1 MNYNTDGFKERYTY
15 INEQNEINRLNQIRL
30 NNEKRKRMELKNNNN
45 NKDNFLVK
53 NKSKENAAAKQGI
66 MNNNKGSNFKK

>member
-30 NNEKRKRMELKNNNN
+30 NNEKRKRMELKNNN
-45 NKDNFLVK
+45 KDNFLVK
-53 NKSKENAAAKQGI
+53 NKSKEIAAAKQGI